1 MPFYNKKYYL
11 NYIQNFY
18 KNLKDEFIFLLYY
31 INKIIL
37 RGYVSYWLF
46 DIYIFLIQLKL
57 FMFHNNIVKSKLIY
71 L

>member
-37 RGYVSYWLF
+37 RGYISYWLF

>member
-11 NYIQNFY
+11 NYIQNSY

-37 RGYVSYWLF
+37 RGYISYWLF